1 MRALVTGATGFLG
14 SHLVERLVS
23 EGIETI
29 CLVLPDDD
37 LRWIE
42 DLEVE
47 FIQGDC
53 TDKDSLRP
61 ALDRAPDLI
70 FHLAG
75 IANAPTAD
83 IYHQVNAQG
92 TRNLVELCLERGLDL
107 DRFVFS
113 SSASVMGPSNG
124 NDPLTEED
132 VCRPTTDYGK
142 SKVTAEQYVRE
153 LEGRIPYTILRL
165 ALIYGPRAT
174 HGFSMML
181 RMAVKGFLPRTM
193 QLRSNVI
200 HVEDAARCLLHVAR
214 HRNAVDR
221 TYLAGS
227 EKPMSLVE
235 IANLIDNALD
245 RRVLKLRIPFPMLYP
260 IALAYQVMGHLRGR
274 VPQLDLRR
282 LEDMRHRDWLID
294 SSLIRQE
301 TGFVSEI
308 DLESGIQQTVEWFR
322 QAVAKP

>member
-14 SHLVERLVS
+14 SHLVERLAS

-29 CLVLPDDD
+29 CLVLPGDD
-37 LRWIE
+37 LHWIG
-42 DLEVE
+42 DLDVE
-47 FIQGDC
+47 IIEGDC
-53 TDKDSLRP
+53 TEKDSLRP

-83 IYHQVNAQG
+83 VYQQVNALG
-92 TRNLVELCLERGLDL
+92 TRNLVELCLERELAL

-124 NDPLTEED
+124 KAPWTEAD
-132 VCRPTTDYGK
+132 DCHPTTLYGQ
-142 SKVTAEQYVRE
+142 SKVAAEQHVRE
-153 LEGRIPYTILRL
+153 LEGHIPYTIIRV

-181 RMAVKGFLPRTM
+181 RMAVKGFLPSTM

-200 HVEDAARCLLHVAR
+200 HVEDVTRCLLHVAR
-214 HRNAVDR
+214 HDAAVDR
-221 TYLAGS
+221 TYLLGS
-227 EKPMSLVE
+227 EDPMSLAE
-235 IANLIDNALD
+235 IANMIDDALD
-245 RRVLKLRIPFPMLYP
+245 RRILRVRIPFLMLYP
-260 IALAYQVMGHLRGR
+260 IALTYQVMGHLRGR
-274 VPQLDLRR
+274 VPQIDLRR

-294 SSLIRQE
+294 SSRIRNE
-301 TGFVSEI
+301 TGFVPEI
-308 DLESGIQQTVEWFR
+308 DLETGLRQTVEWFR
-322 QAVAKP
+322 QAVEKP